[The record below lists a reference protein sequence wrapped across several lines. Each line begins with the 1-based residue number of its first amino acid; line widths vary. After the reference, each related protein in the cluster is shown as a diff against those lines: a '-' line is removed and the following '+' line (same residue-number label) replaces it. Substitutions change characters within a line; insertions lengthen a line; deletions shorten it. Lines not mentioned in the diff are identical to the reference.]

1 MGNRTVLRRDR
12 NPPNRPPP
20 SAPLQNPGTGQTRD
34 LGTAAH
40 PLRDTPRHERRR
52 RHHRNRPRQPILH
65 PQLPR
70 HPPPGHQPGGLFPLK
85 HSPPHSPKPPTKS
98 PNDPTPHDDTEHIP
112 EWSKDTEPTTTAS
125 NAPPTTANST
135 TAHPRSTSSK
145 SPAKLNGIERTAS
158 TITSRGKRK
167 PVNADGGGRTGRT
180 RRMQRTHRACRTT
193 SSLCA
198 TVPEAY

>member
-1 MGNRTVLRRDR
+1 MLNELSEPKDKLDTVTVNGPEDV
-12 NPPNRPPP
+12 PDWD
-20 SAPLQNPGTGQTRD
+20 A
-34 LGTAAH
+34 
-40 PLRDTPRHERRR
+40 TPHHERRR
-52 RHHRNRPRQPILH
+52 RHRRDLPRLPILH

-98 PNDPTPHDDTEHIP
+98 PNDPTPHDGTEHIP

-158 TITSRGKRK
+158 T
-167 PVNADGGGRTGRT
+167 
-180 RRMQRTHRACRTT
+180 
-193 SSLCA
+193 CA
-198 TVPEAY
+198 TASPTETWKNCWPNVASPSIT